1 MNRKGFSLVELLGC
15 LAIMGM
21 ILCIGLYSAKGTLA
35 TSVIAAINHCMFVR
49 VHDVKENYRAVK
61 MTEAIYG

>member
-15 LAIMGM
+15 LAIMGI

-35 TSVIAAINHCMFVR
+35 TSVS
-49 VHDVKENYRAVK
+49 
-61 MTEAIYG
+61 T